1 MHSSSICC
9 LIPCNPHRSS
19 IFFNDGR
26 IYKIWSVA
34 LLVTHSLPAATS
46 KDETCQMLGWGA
58 GWAWLGAG
66 KQHLLCVMELVCQ
79 GRSQEKDRWRQFQ
92 LLRANFRI
100 GASVMRFSC
109 VCMQVLVSHR
119 FLTDFV
125 KQLFSFSCDFLISGI
140 PLFLDYLQF
149 LFIII
154 SEFSLKICLW
164 LFLAFCIFSSIRL
177 PTSLPQYPL

>member
-1 MHSSSICC
+1 MC
-9 LIPCNPHRSS
+9 
-19 IFFNDGR
+19 DGAR
-26 IYKIWSVA
+26 VPGEK
-34 LLVTHSLPAATS
+34 
-46 KDETCQMLGWGA
+46 
-58 GWAWLGAG
+58 
-66 KQHLLCVMELVCQ
+66 
-79 GRSQEKDRWRQFQ
+79 EKDRWRQFQ

-149 LFIII
+149 IFIII
-154 SEFSLKICLW
+154 SEFSLKICL
-164 LFLAFCIFSSIRL
+164 
-177 PTSLPQYPL
+177 